1 MQCILRRYVDISFL
15 EKSNRMNFYGIL
27 TDPFVERAPT
37 RKADGGRGGGSGD
50 ADRDGRS
57 RCSAAKTSPFLSSVR
72 KQFMT

>member
-1 MQCILRRYVDISFL
+1 
-15 EKSNRMNFYGIL
+15 MNFYGIL

-37 RKADGGRGGGSGD
+37 RKADGGRGGGGGGGGGD

-57 RCSAAKTSPFLSSVR
+57 RCSAAKTSPFLSSAR